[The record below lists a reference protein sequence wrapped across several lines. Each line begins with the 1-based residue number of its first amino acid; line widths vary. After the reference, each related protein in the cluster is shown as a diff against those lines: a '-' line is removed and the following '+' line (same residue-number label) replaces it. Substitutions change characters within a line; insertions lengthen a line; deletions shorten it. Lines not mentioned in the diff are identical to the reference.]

1 MPITV
6 PYEPNTYNPDMA
18 PTTFDRTT
26 IRHNL
31 TEFKL
36 RWLAHIEQW
45 KAENR
50 PATES
55 SHDQQFWGDLL
66 DCFGVN
72 ARDLYLYQRSAKR
85 ASTGRTG
92 KIDMFMPGKVIGE
105 AKSLGVP
112 LDDAHAQALDY
123 LLGGTIANSHM
134 PAYVVCSN
142 FETLRVTRLN
152 RNYVGDSADWDI
164 TFPLEEID
172 EHVEQLA
179 FLADYETTA
188 YRQEEKASLEAS
200 RLMVELFRAMN
211 GDDVDEAVGDEAP
224 TTPEEEDERVM
235 RTSIYLTRILFLL
248 FGDDAGLWDT
258 PHLFADFVRNETTP
272 ETLGPQL
279 NELFSVLN
287 TAPEKRPRRLPSTLA
302 KFPYVNGALFA
313 EPLASEY
320 FDYQMRKA
328 LLAACDFDW
337 STIDVSVFGS
347 LFQLV
352 KSKEA
357 RRSDGEHYTSKANIM
372 KTIGPLFLDELR
384 AEADKLVSSPSTSV
398 AALERFRDSLSEL
411 VFCDPAC
418 GSGNFLLLAYREL
431 RRIETDIIVA
441 IRQRRGETGMSLN
454 IEWEQKLSI
463 GQFYGFELNWWPAK
477 IAETA
482 MFLVDH
488 QANKELANA
497 VGRPPQRLPISI
509 TAHIHH
515 GNALALDWSDI
526 LPETASTTYIFGNPP
541 FIGQKEKTKSQVADM
556 KRVWGKYYD
565 GYLDYVTGWHA
576 QAMKLLQNR
585 RGEFAYVTTNS
596 ITQGQPVP
604 ALFGPL
610 FREGWRIKFAHRTFS
625 WDSEA
630 PGKAAVHCVI
640 VGFSREEFRPLLWDY
655 PNVKGEPVEVTV
667 TEAIN
672 AYLVDG
678 PQLLVS
684 KRMRPLS
691 TVLPEVKSGS
701 KAVDWGLYTLE
712 TEAELKEVN
721 SDLVAAK
728 YVRLYLG
735 GEELINGTS
744 RWCLWFDSL
753 EPSDVGRSSLLR
765 ERIEEVRLRR
775 ANSKRK
781 ATKKAADTPATF
793 GELRQPSTDYLA
805 IPQTFSE
812 RRKYATV
819 ARLPRDVIASIKLF
833 TAEDPDGLLFGLVSS
848 SMFIAWQKAVGG
860 RLKSDPS
867 FSNTIV
873 WNNFPVPELSDKRR
887 ASIIKAGKKVLE
899 ARELHSERSLA
910 ENYNP
915 LAMAP
920 ELVKAHDALDRE
932 VDKAFG
938 APRKLTTERQRQELL
953 FVSYA
958 ELTKKK
964 GDEG

>member
-1 MPITV
+1 M
-6 PYEPNTYNPDMA
+6 
-18 PTTFDRTT
+18 PTTTTAFDRAT

-36 RWLAHIEQW
+36 RWLAHIKQW

-50 PATES
+50 LATES

-134 PAYVVCSN
+134 PAYVICSN

-152 RNYVGDSADWDI
+152 RTYVGDSADWDI
-164 TFPLEEID
+164 TFPLAEID
-172 EHVEQLA
+172 EHVDQLA

-188 YRQEEKASLEAS
+188 YREEEKASLEAS

-211 GDDVDEAVGDEAP
+211 GDDVDEEVGDDAP
-224 TTPEEEDERVM
+224 TNPDEEDERVM

-258 PHLFADFVRNETTP
+258 PHLFADFVHNETTP

-279 NELFSVLN
+279 NELFTVLN
-287 TAPEKRPRRLPSTLA
+287 TAPEKRPKRLPSTLA

-357 RRSDGEHYTSKANIM
+357 RRSDGEHYTSKTNIM

-398 AALERFRDSLSEL
+398 AALERFRDSLAEL

-418 GSGNFLLLAYREL
+418 GSGNFLLVAYREL

-497 VGRPPQRLPISI
+497 VGRPPERLPIKI

-515 GNALALDWSDI
+515 GNALQLDWADI
-526 LPETASTTYIFGNPP
+526 LPASATKTYIFGNPP
-541 FIGQKEKTKSQVADM
+541 FLGHATRTAEQTQELRDLWGTKDIS
-556 KRVWGKYYD
+556 R
-565 GYLDYVTGWHA
+565 LDYVTGWHA
-576 QAMKLLQNR
+576 KCLDFFESR
-585 RGEFAYVTTNS
+585 EGRFAFVTTNS
-596 ITQGQPVP
+596 ITQGDQVP
-604 ALFGPL
+604 RLFGPI
-610 FREGWRIKFAHRTFS
+610 FKAGWRIRFAHRTFA

-640 VGFSREEFRPLLWDY
+640 VGFDKESQPRPRLWDY
-655 PNVKGEPVEVTV
+655 PDVKGEPVSVEVGQS
-667 TEAIN
+667 IN
-672 AYLVDG
+672 GYLVDG
-678 PQLLVS
+678 PNVLVDKSRHPISSEISPATFGNMARDGGNLLV
-684 KRMRPLS
+684 
-691 TVLPEVKSGS
+691 EVDEYNG
-701 KAVDWGLYTLE
+701 VM
-712 TEAELKEVN
+712 
-721 SDLVAAK
+721 SDPVAAK
-728 YVRLYLG
+728 YVRPFRG
-735 GEELINGTS
+735 SRELMNGLD
-744 RWCLWFDSL
+744 RWCLWLVDVA
-753 EPSDVGRSSLLR
+753 PSDIAQSPVLKR
-765 ERIEEVRLRR
+765 RLEAVKAFR
-775 ANSKRK
+775 ADS
-781 ATKKAADTPATF
+781 KAASTRKMAETPHLF
-793 GELRQPSTDYLA
+793 GQRSQPDTDYLCL
-805 IPQTFSE
+805 PKVVSE
-812 RRKYATV
+812 RRSYFTV
-819 ARLPRDVIASIKLF
+819 QRYPSNVIASDLVF
-833 TAEDPDGLLFGLVSS
+833 HAQDLDGLMFALASS
-848 SMFIAWQKAVGG
+848 SMFITWQKTIGG
-860 RLKSDPS
+860 RLESRIR
-867 FSNTIV
+867 FANTLT
-873 WNNFPVPELSDKRR
+873 WNTFPVPELDEKTRQR
-887 ASIIKAGKKVLE
+887 IIKAGKKVLE
-899 ARELHSERSLA
+899 ARALHPERSLA
-910 ENYNP
+910 EHYNP
-915 LAMAP
+915 LAMSP
-920 ELVKAHDALDRE
+920 ELVKAHNALDRE

-958 ELTKKK
+958 ELTKK
-964 GDEG
+964 

>member
-1 MPITV
+1 
-6 PYEPNTYNPDMA
+6 MA

-105 AKSLGVP
+105 AKSLGVS
-112 LDDAHAQALDY
+112 LDDAYAQALDY

-134 PAYVVCSN
+134 PAYVICSN

-152 RNYVGDSADWDI
+152 RTYVGDSADWDI

-172 EHVEQLA
+172 EHVDQLA

-188 YRQEEKASLEAS
+188 YREEEKASLEAS

-211 GDDVDEAVGDEAP
+211 GDDVDEAVGDDAP

-272 ETLGPQL
+272 ESLGPQL

-287 TAPEKRPRRLPSTLA
+287 TAPEKRPKRLPATLA

-398 AALERFRDSLSEL
+398 AALERFRDSLAEL

-497 VGRPPQRLPISI
+497 VGRPPERLPIKI
-509 TAHIHH
+509 TAHIYH
-515 GNALALDWSDI
+515 GNALQLDWADI
-526 LPETASTTYIFGNPP
+526 LPVSATKTYVFGNPP
-541 FIGQKEKTKSQVADM
+541 FLGHATRTAEQAQELRDLWGTKDIS
-556 KRVWGKYYD
+556 R
-565 GYLDYVTGWHA
+565 LDYVTGWHA
-576 QAMKLLQNR
+576 KCLDFFESR
-585 RGEFAYVTTNS
+585 EGRFAFVTTNS
-596 ITQGQPVP
+596 ITQGDQVP
-604 ALFGPL
+604 RLFGPI
-610 FREGWRIKFAHRTFS
+610 FKAGWRIRFAHRTFA

-640 VGFSREEFRPLLWDY
+640 VGFDKESQPRPGLWDY
-655 PNVKGEPVEVTV
+655 PDVKGKPVSVEVGQG
-667 TEAIN
+667 IN
-672 AYLVDG
+672 GYLVDG
-678 PQLLVS
+678 PNVLVEKSKAPISLVVTPAVFGNMARDGGNLLV
-684 KRMRPLS
+684 
-691 TVLPEVKSGS
+691 EV
-701 KAVDWGLYTLE
+701 DEYN
-712 TEAELKEVN
+712 EVM
-721 SDLVAAK
+721 SDPIAAK
-728 YVRLYLG
+728 YVRPFRG
-735 GEELINGTS
+735 SRELMNGLD
-744 RWCLWFDSL
+744 RWCLWLVDVA
-753 EPSDVGRSSLLR
+753 PSDIAQSPVLKK
-765 ERIEEVRLRR
+765 RLEAVKAFR
-775 ANSKRK
+775 ADS
-781 ATKKAADTPATF
+781 KAASTRKMAETPHLF
-793 GELRQPSTDYLA
+793 GQRSQPSTDYLCL
-805 IPQTFSE
+805 PKVVSE
-812 RRKYATV
+812 RRSYFTV
-819 ARLPRDVIASIKLF
+819 QRYPSNVIASDLVF
-833 TAEDPDGLLFGLVSS
+833 HAQDPDGLQFSLASS
-848 SMFIAWQKAVGG
+848 SMFITWQKTIGG
-860 RLKSDPS
+860 RLESRIR
-867 FSNTIV
+867 FANTLT
-873 WNNFPVPELSDKRR
+873 WNTFPVPELDKKTRQR
-887 ASIIKAGKKVLE
+887 IINAGKKVLD
-899 ARELHSERSLA
+899 ARALHPERSLA
-910 ENYNP
+910 EHYNP
-915 LAMAP
+915 LAMSP

>member
-1 MPITV
+1 
-6 PYEPNTYNPDMA
+6 
-18 PTTFDRTT
+18 
-26 IRHNL
+26 
-31 TEFKL
+31 
-36 RWLAHIEQW
+36 
-45 KAENR
+45 
-50 PATES
+50 
-55 SHDQQFWGDLL
+55 
-66 DCFGVN
+66 
-72 ARDLYLYQRSAKR
+72 
-85 ASTGRTG
+85 
-92 KIDMFMPGKVIGE
+92 MFMPGKVIGE

-112 LDDAHAQALDY
+112 LDDAYAQALDY

-164 TFPLEEID
+164 TFPLAEID

-179 FLADYETTA
+179 FLADYETSA
-188 YRQEEKASLEAS
+188 YREEEKASLEAS

-211 GDDVDEAVGDEAP
+211 GDDVDEAVGDDAP
-224 TTPEEEDERVM
+224 TTPEEEDDRVM

-272 ETLGPQL
+272 ESLGPQL

-287 TAPEKRPRRLPSTLA
+287 TAPEKRPKRLPSTLA

-337 STIDVSVFGS
+337 SAIDVSVFGS

-372 KTIGPLFLDELR
+372 KTIGPLFLDDLR

-431 RRIETDIIVA
+431 RRIETDVIVA

-488 QANKELANA
+488 QANKELANT
-497 VGRPPQRLPISI
+497 VGRPPERLPIKI

-515 GNALALDWSDI
+515 GNALSFDWAKT
-526 LPETASTTYIFGNPP
+526 LPTAAGETFIFGNPP
-541 FIGQKEKTKSQVADM
+541 FRGDAREREQQDDL
-556 KRVWGKYYD
+556 KRAWGKKTD
-565 GYLDYVTGWHA
+565 KISRLDYVTGWHA
-576 QAMKLLQNR
+576 KSLDFFENR
-585 RGEFAYVTTNS
+585 NGRFAFVTTNS
-596 ITQGQPVP
+596 ITQGDQVP
-604 ALFGPL
+604 RLFGPI
-610 FREGWRIKFAHRTFS
+610 FKAGWRIRFAHRTFV

-640 VGFSREEFRPLLWDY
+640 VGFDRTYESRPKLWDY
-655 PNVKGEPVEVTV
+655 EQTKGDPIAVPVERV
-667 TEAIN
+667 IN
-672 AYLVDG
+672 AYLVEG
-678 PQLLVS
+678 PNILVR
-684 KRMRPLS
+684 KAPRPIS
-691 TVLPEVKSGS
+691 AVVRTVVNGS
-701 KAVDWGLYTLE
+701 KPADGGFFTVN
-712 TEAELKEVN
+712 KERYEEIMR
-721 SDLVAAK
+721 DPVAAK
-728 YVRLYLG
+728 YLRAYIG
-735 GEELINGTS
+735 SRELLHNVK
-744 RWCLWFDSL
+744 RWCLWLKDVAPGDVSKSKTIRETLENVRQFRIDSKNPPTNRVASTPQKFFFDGSRDVPYL
-753 EPSDVGRSSLLR
+753 CIPSVVSESRPFFTAARLSPEVISSNLVYTVEDEDGLQFSLL
-765 ERIEEVRLRR
+765 
-775 ANSKRK
+775 
-781 ATKKAADTPATF
+781 
-793 GELRQPSTDYLA
+793 
-805 IPQTFSE
+805 
-812 RRKYATV
+812 
-819 ARLPRDVIASIKLF
+819 
-833 TAEDPDGLLFGLVSS
+833 SS
-848 SMFIAWQKAVGG
+848 SMFITWQRTVGGG
-860 RLKSDPS
+860 RLKSDLR
-867 FSNTIV
+867 FANTLT
-873 WNNFPVPELSDKRR
+873 WHTFPMPEIDEKMRQR
-887 ASIIKAGKKVLE
+887 IIKAGKKVLD
-899 ARELHSERSLA
+899 ARALHPERSLA
-910 ENYNP
+910 EHYNP
-915 LAMAP
+915 LAMDPA
-920 ELVKAHDALDRE
+920 LVKAHDALDRE

-953 FVSYA
+953 FANYENLISHQP
-958 ELTKKK
+958 
-964 GDEG
+964 